1 MTEVDRQTKAIKEQT
16 EAIKEQTITMKAIAI
31 FLAKAILY
39 GVMTWYQFNIK
50 DLNETIDDIKKSEKE
65 E

>member
-1 MTEVDRQTKAIKEQT
+1 MTEVDRQTKAIEKQT
-16 EAIKEQTITMKAIAI
+16 EAIKEQTIIMKAIAI

-39 GVMTWYQFNIK
+39 RKITWYQFNIK
-50 DLNETIDDIKKSEKE
+50 NLNETIDDIKKSEKE

>member
-16 EAIKEQTITMKAIAI
+16 IIMKAIAI

-39 GVMTWYQFNIK
+39 KVITWKFNIK
-50 DLNETIDDIKKSEKE
+50 YLHEIIDDIKKCE
-65 E
+65 EEE